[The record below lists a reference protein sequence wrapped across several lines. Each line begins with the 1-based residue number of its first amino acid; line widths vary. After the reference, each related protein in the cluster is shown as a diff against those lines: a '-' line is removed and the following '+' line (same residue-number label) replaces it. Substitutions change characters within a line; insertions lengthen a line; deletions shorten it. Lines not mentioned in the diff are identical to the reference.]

1 MHFGEPM
8 TVTHESVAVADEAVQ
23 APAMADY
30 VDRLITVEM
39 RNRGMPAGKIGPLY
53 EAARAE
59 AGGQPLAF
67 KAAAGL
73 VERTR
78 RRDKVIIVTG
88 AGSGPLIPYGENDG
102 PVGAAVLARA
112 VHWGLGCTP
121 VLVCEEHHAAPIV
134 AACEA
139 AGVGL
144 RSLDHATSS
153 RAGGAMVTAPTR
165 QEDIAAWSS
174 RLLDQVQP
182 SAIISIERLGP
193 NSKGI
198 VHGAT
203 GLAGWN
209 PLVDVAPLFEA
220 AAERA
225 VFSIGIGDAGN
236 EIGFGRIADDVRRI
250 QPHGAKCQCEC
261 GAGMATVVP
270 TDVLV
275 VGAVSNWGAYGIEA
289 CLGMLLERTDL
300 QHSPREAERI
310 ILRCLEAGGLE
321 AMFCTQRFFVDGI
334 AGESSVSIV
343 QLLREMVRIH
353 LEAPSAGVIH

>member
-1 MHFGEPM
+1 M
-8 TVTHESVAVADEAVQ
+8 TANNESVAVADRATQ

-30 VDRLITVEM
+30 IDRLITVEM

-59 AGGQPLAF
+59 AGGQPLAY

-73 VERTR
+73 IAKAHERDR
-78 RRDKVIIVTG
+78 VMIVTG
-88 AGSGPLIPYGENDG
+88 AGSGALIPFGENDG

-112 VHWGLGCTP
+112 VYWGLGCTP
-121 VLVCEEHHAAPIV
+121 VMVCEEHHTAPIV

-139 AGVGL
+139 AGVGI
-144 RSLDHATSS
+144 RSLDQATLSK
-153 RAGGAMVTAPTR
+153 AGGAIITAPTR
-165 QEDIAAWSS
+165 QDDVVAWTADT
-174 RLLDQVQP
+174 LDRVKP

-193 NSKGI
+193 NIKGI

-203 GLAGWN
+203 GLAGWD
-209 PLVDVAPLFEA
+209 PLVDVAPLFTA
-220 AAERA
+220 AAELGI
-225 VFSIGIGDAGN
+225 FSIGIGDAGN

-275 VGAVSNWGAYGIEA
+275 VAAVSNWGAYGIEA
-289 CLGMLLERTDL
+289 CLGMLLERADL
-300 QHSPREAERI
+300 QHSTQEAERI

-321 AMFCTQRFFVDGI
+321 AMYCTQRYFVDGI
-334 AGESSVSIV
+334 AGESSVSMV

-353 LEAPSAGVIH
+353 LEAPAAGVIH